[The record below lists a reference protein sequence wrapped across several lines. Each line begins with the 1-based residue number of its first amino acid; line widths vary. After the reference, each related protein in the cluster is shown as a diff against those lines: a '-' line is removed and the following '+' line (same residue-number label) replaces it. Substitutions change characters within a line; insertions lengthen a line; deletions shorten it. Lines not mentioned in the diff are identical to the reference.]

1 MSQQAA
7 RKKTV
12 SGNAPLDLREAA
24 ARFGLSERELRQFV
38 NLERIPYERAVRKGR
53 VEIVVRPRDV
63 EFVLADRTQ
72 GTAAP
77 QSAPAPRS
85 EPELEASFEPVPEPR
100 RESTPEPPLQAG
112 SNLPAHRLEDLLA
125 ERERRHQTEVALAR
139 SQAECEAL
147 ELRLDD
153 LRIELKATRGERL
166 TLLSRTQHL
175 LESPDGSAPVTAPWI
190 RSPWTVAGGAVALL
204 AMGTALALALVEG
217 VRSERRAGDLK
228 RQSDT
233 LTQRAED
240 LETRADGLGLRME
253 SLRDDRRGADWAAG
267 GVRGELGA
275 PTGPAERARRARDRA
290 TAERERA
297 LVDLA
302 SAHGENANL
311 LGAQAAA
318 IAERDNLAEE
328 RDAIR
333 TENTDLLRD
342 REATASERD
351 AALRALAT
359 SRLLMS
365 DVRRAQEWMASER
378 DEALRDLHAAE
389 TRIDDLTVEGATA
402 AAELDRL
409 GEALREQRA
418 VALREQQADKLREHQ
433 ASELRA
439 RQATDALRDAWPPV
453 ANGLLRVA
461 LLLGR

>member
-1 MSQQAA
+1 MSQQAT

-12 SGNAPLDLREAA
+12 SGDAPLDLREAA
-24 ARFGLSERELRQFV
+24 ARFELSERELRQFV

-63 EFVLADRTQ
+63 ELFLADRTQ

-77 QSAPAPRS
+77 QATPAPRS
-85 EPELEASFEPVPEPR
+85 EPELEAPFEPVPEPR
-100 RESTPEPPLQAG
+100 REPAPEPPLQVG

-139 SQAECEAL
+139 SQAQCEAL

-175 LESPDGSAPVTAPWI
+175 LQSPDGDAPVTAPWI

-204 AMGTALALALVEG
+204 ALGTALALALVEG
-217 VRSERRAGDLK
+217 VRSERRAGDLE
-228 RQSDT
+228 RQSNT
-233 LTQRAED
+233 LTQRAEY

-253 SLRDDRRGADWAAG
+253 SLRDDLRGSEMAAL
-267 GVRGELGA
+267 GVRRELVQANGQA
-275 PTGPAERARRARDRA
+275 ELERRSRERAA
-290 TAERERA
+290 AERERA

-302 SAHGENANL
+302 AARGENANL
-311 LGAQAAA
+311 LGVQSAA
-318 IAERDNLAEE
+318 ITERDRLADE

-333 TENTDLLRD
+333 TENAGLLRD

-359 SRLLMS
+359 SRLLMG
-365 DVRRAQEWMASER
+365 DVRRVQEWMASER
-378 DEALRDLHAAE
+378 DEARRDLHAAE
-389 TRIDDLTVEGATA
+389 TRIEDLTVEGATA

-418 VALREQQADKLREHQ
+418 AALREQQADELSEQQ
-433 ASELRA
+433 AGELRA
-439 RQATDALRDAWPPV
+439 RQAIDVLRDAWPPV

>member
-1 MSQQAA
+1 MSQQAT

-12 SGNAPLDLREAA
+12 SSDAPLDLREAA

-63 EFVLADRTQ
+63 ELFLADRTQ

-77 QSAPAPRS
+77 QAAPAPRS
-85 EPELEASFEPVPEPR
+85 EPELEAPFEPVPEPR
-100 RESTPEPPLQAG
+100 REPTPEPPLQAG

-139 SQAECEAL
+139 SQAQCEAL

-204 AMGTALALALVEG
+204 ALGTALALALVEG

-253 SLRDDRRGADWAAG
+253 SLRDDLRGSEMAAL
-267 GVRGELGA
+267 GVRRELVQANGQ
-275 PTGPAERARRARDRA
+275 AELERRSRERA

-318 IAERDNLAEE
+318 IAERDSLAEE
-328 RDAIR
+328 RDAIQ

-365 DVRRAQEWMASER
+365 DVRRVQEWMASER

-389 TRIDDLTVEGATA
+389 TRIEDLTVEGATA

-418 VALREQQADKLREHQ
+418 AALREQQADELREHQ